1 MNVEGGGKK
10 RGLRM
15 KGRERGEEQ
24 GEKTEMEGGKWKN
37 RAWGGGRNVGKENGD
52 WRRKMEGR

>member
-15 KGRERGEEQ
+15 KGRERGRSREKRQRWRVGSGRIEPGVEE
-24 GEKTEMEGGKWKN
+24 GM
-37 RAWGGGRNVGKENGD
+37 
-52 WRRKMEGR
+52 